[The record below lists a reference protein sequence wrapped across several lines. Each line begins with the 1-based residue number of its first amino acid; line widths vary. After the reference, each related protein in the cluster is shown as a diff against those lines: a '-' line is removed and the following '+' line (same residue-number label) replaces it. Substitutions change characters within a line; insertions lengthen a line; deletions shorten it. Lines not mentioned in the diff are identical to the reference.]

1 MAEIRPFAAIRP
13 AADKV
18 DRIAALP
25 YDVYTKREAIEEVS
39 ENEDSFLRIDK
50 PEINFLAGAGDD
62 IYEKAGEIFL
72 EMCRDGR
79 FIQDE
84 SKCFYIYELTMN
96 GHVQTGLVALVSSD
110 DYEKGVIKRHENTLE
125 AKELDRVR
133 HIRAL
138 GAESGLVYLAYSGAE
153 ELTHIMSESKL
164 YAENSTGDASL
175 LYDFTRPDGV
185 RHRVFRIDDES
196 LIEKIKAIIKDVG
209 SLYICDGHHRA
220 AAAVRNAMEL
230 KKEGRFG
237 DETGYFPA
245 ALFPASELRIMDYNR
260 VVKMDDD
267 MDPDELL
274 VYLMDK
280 CSICPV
286 MEFGGFKERES
297 SDPREA
303 IDKKHHD
310 FLESTVRPDKKG
322 QFSLYIDGR
331 WYRCEFKEKPGSDPA
346 GSIDTARLQNDILS
360 PIFGIDDPRND
371 ERIDFIGG
379 IKGIEEVERLVD
391 EGEYDA
397 GFIMYPTK
405 IRELMAVADAK
416 ELMPPKSTWFEPKL
430 LSGLFIH
437 KL

>member
-13 AADKV
+13 SSDKV
-18 DRIAALP
+18 ESIAALP
-25 YDVYTKREAIEEVS
+25 YDVYTKREALEEVS
-39 ENEDSFLRIDK
+39 GNEDSFLRIDK
-50 PEINFLAGAGDD
+50 PEINFPAGEGCD
-62 IYEKAGEIFL
+62 IYEKAGKLFK
-72 EMCRDGR
+72 EMYREGK
-79 FIQDE
+79 FIKDD

-96 GHVQTGLVALVSSD
+96 GHVQTGLVSLVSAD
-110 DYEKGVIKRHENTLE
+110 DYQKGIIKRHENTLE

-138 GAESGLVYLAYSGAE
+138 GAETGLVYLACPGAE
-153 ELTHIMSESKL
+153 ELIHILSNIKL
-164 YAENSTGDASL
+164 AAEDDRGGASL

-185 RHRVFRIDDES
+185 RHRVFRIEDDS
-196 LIEKIKAIIKDVG
+196 DIEKIKALIKEAG

-220 AAAVRNAMEL
+220 AAAFKNAMEL
-230 KKEGRFG
+230 KKEGRSSE
-237 DETGYFPA
+237 ETGYFPA
-245 ALFPASELRIMDYNR
+245 AIFPASELRIMDYNR

-310 FLESTVRPDKKG
+310 FLESTVRPDRKG

-331 WYRCEFKEKPGSDPA
+331 WYRCEFKEKKETDPA
-346 GSIDTARLQNDILS
+346 RSIDTALLQNDILS

-437 KL
+437 EL